1 MEMRIAQRHAIECRR
16 DCEVLKKLAERKR
29 KYVALFDLTTQ
40 CISGFIIIMTQNSW
54 LLSSISSSSWET
66 VFNLSEPSR
75 LNMYINFN
83 WY

>member
-29 KYVALFDLTTQ
+29 KYVDLFDLTIQ
-40 CISGFIIIMTQNSW
+40 CISDFIIIMTQNSW
-54 LLSSISSSSWET
+54 LLSSISSSS
-66 VFNLSEPSR
+66 VFNLSGPSR
-75 LNMYINFN
+75 QNMYINFN